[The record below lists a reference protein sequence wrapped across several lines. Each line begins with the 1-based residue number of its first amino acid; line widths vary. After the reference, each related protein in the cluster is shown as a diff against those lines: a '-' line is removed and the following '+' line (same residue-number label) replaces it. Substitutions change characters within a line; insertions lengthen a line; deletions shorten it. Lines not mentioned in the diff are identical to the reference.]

1 MCMSR
6 FSFIGGTKRGYELL
20 KTLIERKYVPI
31 YTVITKEDEHEKEKY
46 YLKISELL
54 KDKDIPFRIRKKLS
68 EKDYDEIE
76 NSKSDFV
83 IVFGWR
89 TLIDTKLNSHL
100 KAGIIAS
107 HFSLLPKYRGFAPVQ
122 WAVINGET
130 ESGVTLFLI
139 NDGEIDSGK
148 IISQI
153 KVSISSSDYYNDIDI
168 KMTEGAIEL
177 FLKFFDDLDSGNITY
192 RVQNEED
199 ATYTCRRI
207 PEDGKIFWDKSSTDI
222 YNLIRAVAHPNP
234 GAFCLLDGKKY
245 IINSARIGDRDKIY
259 FSGRIPGR
267 VIYIDKEGAEI
278 LCSSGTVK
286 ILEWEDTD
294 TGTVSNPNS
303 DIRSVTVTLK

>member
-1 MCMSR
+1 MIR

-20 KTLIERKYVPI
+20 KTLIKRKYEPV
-31 YTVITKEDEHEKEKY
+31 YAVITKEDEHEKEKY
-46 YLKISELL
+46 YLNISELL
-54 KDKDIPFRIRKKLS
+54 KDKGIPFRIGKKLS
-68 EKDYDEIE
+68 ESDYDEIE
-76 NSKSDFV
+76 KSKSDFV

-148 IISQI
+148 IISQKKI
-153 KVSISSSDYYNDIDI
+153 PLSSVDYYADIDK
-168 KMTEGAIEL
+168 KMTVCAIEL
-177 FLKFFDDLDSGNITY
+177 FLNFFKDLESGNIKY
-192 RVQNEED
+192 REQNEEE

-234 GAFCLLDGKKY
+234 GAFCLFNGKKY
-245 IINSARIGDRDKIY
+245 IINRARTGDKDNKI
-259 FSGRIPGR
+259 FSGNIPGR
-267 VIYIDKEGAEI
+267 VIYIDGEGIEI
-278 LCSSGTVK
+278 LCGSGTIK
-286 ILEWEDTD
+286 ILEWQDTD
-294 TGTVSNPNS
+294 KGTVSNPS
-303 DIRSVTVTLK
+303 SEIRSVTVTLK

>member
-1 MCMSR
+1 MNR

-20 KTLIERKYVPI
+20 KTLIERNYMPV
-31 YTVITKEDEHEKEKY
+31 YAVITKEDEHEKEKY
-46 YLKISELL
+46 YLKISDLL
-54 KDKDIPFRIRKKLS
+54 NDKGIPFQIRKKLS
-68 EKDYDEIE
+68 ESDYDEIE
-76 NSKSDFV
+76 KSKSDFV

-139 NDGEIDSGK
+139 NKGEIDSGK

-153 KVSISSSDYYNDIDI
+153 KVSISAEDYYADIDK
-168 KMTEGAIEL
+168 KMTVCSIEL
-177 FLKFFDDLDSGNITY
+177 FLNFFKDLESGNIKY
-192 RVQNEED
+192 REQNEGE
-199 ATYTCRRI
+199 ATYTCRRT
-207 PEDGKIFWDKSSTDI
+207 PEDGKIFWGKSSSDI

-234 GAFCLLDGKKY
+234 GAFCLFDGKKY
-245 IINSARIGDRDKIY
+245 TINSARIGDRDKIY

-267 VIYIDKEGAEI
+267 VIYIDNEGVEI
-278 LCSSGTVK
+278 LCGSGTVK

-294 TGTVSNPNS
+294 KGTVSNPNAE
-303 DIRSVTVTLK
+303 IRSITVTLK